1 MPAKTEEEQGQFEL
15 NEMAY
20 TLENISFHAG
30 DSELHHALFCLSEN
44 NIKQYMTP
52 AIAERIKAALRLPVY
67 REKEVLKIFKDYRM
81 DYPEEDWWWWPEKIK

>member
-1 MPAKTEEEQGQFEL
+1 MPARTEAEQGKFEL
-15 NEMAY
+15 NGIAY

-44 NIKQYMTP
+44 DIKQYMDV

-67 REKEVLKIFKDYRM
+67 RQKEMLQIFKDYRK
-81 DYPEEDWWWWPEKIK
+81 DFPREDWWWYPERL